1 MNVLKTFT
9 AFRLVFIER
18 MESRIQT
25 NTTELVSWLIA
36 GTTFS
41 VSSLF
46 IIIAVV
52 ILLILLIISTTPT
65 ECEDRFLV
73 ITEAPVLILLSI
85 QKMLYK

>member
-25 NTTELVSWLIA
+25 NTAELVSWLIA
-36 GTTFS
+36 GTFS

-85 QKMLYK
+85 QEMLYK